1 MTASDDQ
8 QQDSVNP
15 MEALGLP
22 CPLLLGSAS
31 FTRKLILKEMK
42 IPYHIVV
49 WPINEKDLGDRTD
62 PPDQLVLALGKAKA
76 NFLVQKIHAGRC
88 DQDLL
93 PLGLERIQEKN
104 FLVLTGDQVM
114 TCIGTT
120 LEKPEGV
127 QQAKHFVSQYPTHLP
142 STVGSCVLTHI
153 PTGIQVAGVD
163 TATVHFDSNFDGA
176 TLVDELLQEE
186 APILSCAG
194 GLMVE
199 HPKVKAVINRID
211 ETEDSVMG
219 LSSKSNHPCE
229 NCPTP
234 PHLIESNTLTSSEF
248 SKHRILGRQELK

>member
-1 MTASDDQ
+1 
-8 QQDSVNP
+8 
-15 MEALGLP
+15 
-22 CPLLLGSAS
+22 
-31 FTRKLILKEMK
+31 
-42 IPYHIVV
+42 
-49 WPINEKDLGDRTD
+49 
-62 PPDQLVLALGKAKA
+62 LALGKAKA
-76 NFLVQKIHAGRC
+76 NFLVQEIHAGRC